1 VIPAQL
7 TSRRRDK
14 VEGVVMKLCSA
25 GLLVVFVA
33 VACAG
38 PGAARG
44 LEPLVQDLR
53 TGDEPTR
60 VRAVLALG
68 HSSDPHAVEVLRQAA
83 HDDSQLVRTHALLAL
98 KHLLLSL
105 EHTSWLVTYWLHA
118 LLAQVEEQLEEPQGT
133 TVKPSTE
140 PPRAALSSEP
150 PPLAG
155 RKGFQ

>member
-1 VIPAQL
+1 
-7 TSRRRDK
+7 
-14 VEGVVMKLCSA
+14 MKLCSV
-25 GLLVVFVA
+25 GLLVVCVA

-53 TGDEPTR
+53 AGDEPTR

-68 HSSDPHAVEVLRQAA
+68 HSGDPQAVEVLRQAV
-83 HDDSQLVRTHALLAL
+83 HDESPLVRTHALLAL

-105 EHTSWLVTYWLHA
+105 AHTSRLVTHWLHV
-118 LLAQVEEQLEEPQGT
+118 LLERVEAQLEEPHVT

-140 PPRAALSSEP
+140 PPRAAFSREQPS
-150 PPLAG
+150 LAG
-155 RKGFQ
+155 RARFP